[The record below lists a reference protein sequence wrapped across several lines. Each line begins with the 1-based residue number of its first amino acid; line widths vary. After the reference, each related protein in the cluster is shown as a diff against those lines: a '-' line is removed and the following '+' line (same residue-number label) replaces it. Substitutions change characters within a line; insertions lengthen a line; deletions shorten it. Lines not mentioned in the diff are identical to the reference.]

1 MVHVLYPNLYYLVDI
16 SHISLTVP
24 LNTGVVGGMV
34 TQTPLRL
41 PVDLPF
47 DDFFSRVCARM
58 DLEPLE
64 ASIGYKFSGDR
75 KTDAPFR
82 LSSEDELRG
91 AMAKGI
97 EKMKRARTKA
107 VIMEIFNLVC
117 HFMSI

>member
-1 MVHVLYPNLYYLVDI
+1 
-16 SHISLTVP
+16 
-24 LNTGVVGGMV
+24 
-34 TQTPLRL
+34 
-41 PVDLPF
+41 
-47 DDFFSRVCARM
+47 M